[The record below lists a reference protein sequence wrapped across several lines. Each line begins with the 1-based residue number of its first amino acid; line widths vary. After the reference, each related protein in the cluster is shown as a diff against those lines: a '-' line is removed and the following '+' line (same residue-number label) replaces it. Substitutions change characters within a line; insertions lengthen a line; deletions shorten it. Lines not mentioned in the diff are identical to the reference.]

1 MSLAN
6 SEKSDFFLAD
16 LDALYFFLCL
26 IAEGRTSSSTLDNS
40 GERVDI
46 PVLFLTLEGKLLV
59 FPLLGMILALGF
71 SYMAITSLKYVSS
84 KPIYVRVLIMNG
96 CWTLSSASSAS
107 IEKIICLSFPLL
119 M

>member
-16 LDALYFFLCL
+16 LDAFYFFLCL

-84 KPIYVRVLIMNG
+84 KPILLRIFITNH
-96 CWTLSSASSAS
+96 CTLLSTFSASF
-107 IEKIICLSFPLL
+107 ERIIWFLSFLY
-119 M
+119 